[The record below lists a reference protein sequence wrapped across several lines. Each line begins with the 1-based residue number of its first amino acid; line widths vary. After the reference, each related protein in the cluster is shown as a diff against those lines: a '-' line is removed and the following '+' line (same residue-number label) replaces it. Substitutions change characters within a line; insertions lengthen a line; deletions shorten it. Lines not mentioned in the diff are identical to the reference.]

1 MVFGKLKA
9 PDIVTMSGALHDPT
23 RRSTRERQLTER
35 CDRSDG
41 SYHSTCAKSSGT
53 PHQARAAG
61 PSFRAESAS
70 FRSELPHLC
79 LVTELMSSV

>member
-23 RRSTRERQLTER
+23 RRSSWYTDADGR

-41 SYHSTCAKSSGT
+41 GYHCACE
-53 PHQARAAG
+53 
-61 PSFRAESAS
+61 ESAHTSHTARTASTS
-70 FRSELPHLC
+70 FRSEPASIRGELLP
-79 LVTELMSSV
+79 SR